1 MNQIFLVIGAT
12 LCYVGG
18 FGIMIYLLGVLTE
31 LCIEIWDSNFRQI
44 CVRFQIA
51 PGDVSYFAQSKKD
64 IEAALEKQRI
74 RWPNM
79 DDASFGWW
87 NCPEC
92 NTPNRY
98 ASESKPV
105 AYCRC
110 CGQAVDMD
118 YYRRHADDSHTD
130 T

>member
-1 MNQIFLVIGAT
+1 MNQFFLVIGAT

-18 FGIMIYLLGVLTE
+18 FGVMIFLLGVLTE
-31 LCIEIWDSNFRQI
+31 LCIETWDSKFRQI
-44 CVRFQIA
+44 CVRFQVK
-51 PGDVSYFAQSKKD
+51 PGDVSYYAQRKKD
-64 IEAALEKQRI
+64 IETAFERQRV
-74 RWPNM
+74 RWPYTDN
-79 DDASFGWW
+79 AHSGWW

-92 NTPNRY
+92 GTLNQYVKDNK
-98 ASESKPV
+98 AV

-118 YYRRHADDSHTD
+118 YYRRYANDPHID